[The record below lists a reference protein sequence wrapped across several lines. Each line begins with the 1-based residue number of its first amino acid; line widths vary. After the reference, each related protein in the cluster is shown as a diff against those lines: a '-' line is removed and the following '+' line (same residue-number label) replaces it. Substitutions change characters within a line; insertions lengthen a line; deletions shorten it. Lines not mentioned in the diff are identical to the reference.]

1 MTSQDTKEPKGNPDW
16 NFICEQI
23 GKERFTPKRNHHFGV
38 NLTENRHRRKKEDA
52 KTQLFDPYGY
62 RPMGRPTKTKKTG

>member
-1 MTSQDTKEPKGNPDW
+1 MNTGSFCGNKLNRRLLMTSQDTKEPKEEPTWD
-16 NFICEQI
+16 FICEQI

-52 KTQLFDPYGY
+52 KT
-62 RPMGRPTKTKKTG
+62 

>member
-1 MTSQDTKEPKGNPDW
+1 MSIGMTDADRRIRRVPMTSQDTKEPKGNPDW

-52 KTQLFDPYGY
+52 KT
-62 RPMGRPTKTKKTG
+62 